1 MKFTKIPSDAFQKL
15 AINAGVIMRQ
25 FDPTATSTAIY
36 RGYIIG
42 ATTGGITMTATPTFA
57 DFGEDIDNCA
67 KNTKELKRL
76 TEYDIKASGTFVTVD
91 PKVAKQLLAAS
102 DITVTVGRATTDT
115 SIVVA
120 KTYYTRTG
128 SGTSQSPYVYT
139 EVANPVAS
147 SLSSYYEAVES
158 KIVPRQKL
166 ATDDFA
172 DIWFVGD
179 YSDKT
184 ADATGGF
191 VACKIKNALSTGG
204 WSFVTADAE
213 KGKFAFE
220 FTAHYSISNP
230 DAVPLEVYIHTG
242 A

>member
-1 MKFTKIPSDAFQKL
+1 MKFTKIPSDTFQKM

-25 FDPTATSTAIY
+25 FDPTVTSAAIY

-57 DFGEDIDNCA
+57 DFGEDIDNCS
-67 KNTKELKRL
+67 KNSKELKRI
-76 TEYDIKASGTFVTVD
+76 TAYDIKASGTFVTVD
-91 PKVAKQLLAAS
+91 PQVAKQLLAAS

-115 SIVVA
+115 SVVVA
-120 KTYYTRTG
+120 KTDYTRTG

-139 EVANPVAS
+139 EVANPVTS

-166 ATDDFA
+166 VTDDFA

-179 YSDKT
+179 YSDSN

-220 FTAHYSISNP
+220 FTAHYSISDP
-230 DAVPLEVYIHTG
+230 DAVPFEVYVHTP